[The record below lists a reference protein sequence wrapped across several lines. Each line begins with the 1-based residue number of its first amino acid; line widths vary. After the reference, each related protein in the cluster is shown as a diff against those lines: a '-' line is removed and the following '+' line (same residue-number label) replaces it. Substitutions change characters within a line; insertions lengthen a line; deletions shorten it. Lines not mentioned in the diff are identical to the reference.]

1 VKSSWIRWD
10 RLDHIVNVLPL
21 LRFLALAGLMI
32 CGYLGILK
40 LTGQTTSIVG
50 CGTESGCDNALG
62 SRWSQFFGIPVSVL
76 AGVVYLALL
85 ITTWRPS
92 RPLYGAFAIC
102 LTGAALWFIGLLYF
116 DIKAVCPWCLAMH
129 TIGIITSL
137 VLILSLHQ
145 LPASNPRTPLRFAP
159 LGAVAALLVLA
170 LGQLLG
176 PKPDTHARTTEVVR
190 DADQGKGAEGRVVSF
205 FKGRKHY
212 NAVTMPHLGPSG
224 AKHVM
229 VKYFDYTCSSCR
241 DVHEHLHF
249 VTESHPD
256 TFCII
261 LLPVPLN
268 RACNPFF
275 PAGLTDHDHAC
286 ELARLSLAAWRAN
299 PERWPEVHEQLF
311 SRPVL
316 PPEVAEAAVGQIVG
330 YDELAG
336 ALEDPWINQILETGI
351 NDFKQMILH
360 TRAMPKLV
368 VGDDEV
374 LHGAPRSREVL
385 LENLERLY
393 RLGE

>member
-1 VKSSWIRWD
+1 MKSPWI
-10 RLDHIVNVLPL
+10 
-21 LRFLALAGLMI
+21 LRVLALAGLTI
-32 CGYLGILK
+32 CGYLAALK
-40 LTGQTTSIVG
+40 FTGQTTSIVG
-50 CGTESGCDNALG
+50 CGAGSGCSNVLG
-62 SRWSQFFGIPVSVL
+62 SEWSQFLGVPVSVL

-85 ITTWRPS
+85 TTTWRPS

-102 LTGAALWFIGLLYF
+102 LSGAALWFIGLLYF
-116 DIKAVCPWCLAMH
+116 TIKAVCPWCLAMH
-129 TIGIITSL
+129 TIGILSSIVL
-137 VLILSLHQ
+137 VLSLTQ
-145 LPASNPRTPLRFAP
+145 LPATNPRTPLRFAP
-159 LGAVAALLVLA
+159 LGAITALLVLV
-170 LGQLLG
+170 LVQLLG
-176 PKPDTHARTTEVVR
+176 PKPDTDARTTEMVR
-190 DADQGKGAEGRVVSF
+190 DADQGKRSEGRVVSF

-241 DVHEHLHF
+241 EMHEQLHF

-261 LLPVPLN
+261 LLPAPLN

-275 PAGLTDHDHAC
+275 PADLTNHDHAC

-299 PERWPEVHEQLF
+299 PDRWPEVHEQLF

-336 ALEDPWINQILETGI
+336 ALEDPWINQILQTGI
-351 NDFKQMILH
+351 NDFKQMIFR

-385 LENLERLY
+385 LGNLERLY
-393 RLGE
+393 RLSE

>member
-1 VKSSWIRWD
+1 MKSPWI
-10 RLDHIVNVLPL
+10 
-21 LRFLALAGLMI
+21 LRILALAGLTI

-40 LTGQTTSIVG
+40 FTGQTTSIVG
-50 CGTESGCDNALG
+50 CGAGSGCRNVLG
-62 SRWSQFFGIPVSVL
+62 SEWSQFLGLPVSVL

-116 DIKAVCPWCLAMH
+116 IIKAVCPWCLAMH
-129 TIGIITSL
+129 TIGILTSI
-137 VLILSLHQ
+137 VLALSLNK
-145 LPASNPRTPLRFAP
+145 LPPHPRTPLRFTP

-190 DADQGKGAEGRVVSF
+190 DGGQGKRAEGRVVSF

-241 DVHEHLHF
+241 DVHEDLHF

-261 LLPVPLN
+261 LLPVPLD
-268 RACNPFF
+268 RHCNPFF
-275 PAGLTDHDHAC
+275 PADLTNHDHAC

-299 PERWPEVHEQLF
+299 PERWPEVHERLF

-330 YDELAG
+330 YDELAR

-351 NDFKQMILH
+351 KDFKQMIF
-360 TRAMPKLV
+360 RSGAMPKLV

-385 LENLERLY
+385 LETLERLY
-393 RLGE
+393 RLRE

>member
-190 DADQGKGAEGRVVSF
+190 DADQGKRAEGRVVSF

-275 PAGLTDHDHAC
+275 PASLTDHDHAC

>member
-1 VKSSWIRWD
+1 MKSSWIRWD

>member
-1 VKSSWIRWD
+1 MKSSWIRWD

-159 LGAVAALLVLA
+159 LGAVVALLVLLRMEGTTSQRELWVNPTFRERY
-170 LGQLLG
+170 LGFSEDTWYRGVTQLWQ
-176 PKPDTHARTTEVVR
+176 H
-190 DADQGKGAEGRVVSF
+190 GKIGR
-205 FKGRKHY
+205 
-212 NAVTMPHLGPSG
+212 A
-224 AKHVM
+224 
-229 VKYFDYTCSSCR
+229 SCR
-241 DVHEHLHF
+241 
-249 VTESHPD
+249 
-256 TFCII
+256 
-261 LLPVPLN
+261 
-268 RACNPFF
+268 
-275 PAGLTDHDHAC
+275 
-286 ELARLSLAAWRAN
+286 
-299 PERWPEVHEQLF
+299 ERV
-311 SRPVL
+311 
-316 PPEVAEAAVGQIVG
+316 
-330 YDELAG
+330 
-336 ALEDPWINQILETGI
+336 
-351 NDFKQMILH
+351 
-360 TRAMPKLV
+360 
-368 VGDDEV
+368 
-374 LHGAPRSREVL
+374 
-385 LENLERLY
+385 
-393 RLGE
+393 